1 MQNGRF
7 ALTDSLREICVNQ
20 LCIVIVSYHS
30 LPTDAPVT
38 G

>member
-20 LCIVIVSYHS
+20 LCIVIGKV
-30 LPTDAPVT
+30 LA
-38 G
+38 